1 MLAGQTMVDSNNVQ
15 VALFP
20 LEAFSISQPWWR

>member
-20 LEAFSISQPWWR
+20 TIRFFNKSGLV

>member
-20 LEAFSISQPWWR
+20 TIRFYYKSRVV

>member
-1 MLAGQTMVDSNNVQ
+1 MLAGQTMVDSNNVE

-20 LEAFSISQPWWR
+20 LTRFFYKPGVV

>member
-20 LEAFSISQPWWR
+20 LTRFLYKSGMV